1 VNGRV
6 TFPTHAEAA
15 YPEILC
21 DRIASLLKQQLLN
34 MGAIEVTDL
43 TKQVH
48 SQGKGATHFKDM
60 MIPLFVLT
68 RKKIVVTKL
77 GWVFCF
83 CDRFFHLTLKSVKRR
98 NVKTRMFYF

>member
-1 VNGRV
+1 MVNGRV

-48 SQGKGATHFKDM
+48 SQGKGATHFKEM
-60 MIPLFVLT
+60 MIPLFERMRKNFVL
-68 RKKIVVTKL
+68 TKL
-77 GWVFCF
+77 GWAVVFCDLCF
-83 CDRFFHLTLKSVKRR
+83 TLRL
-98 NVKTRMFYF
+98 NQ